1 MKTNGMK
8 KFLFPLLLLLLISAG
23 ILATNNV
30 TLADQNENGF
40 ENGNGNDNKAKSF
53 TVQDSDPKHF
63 VNKGGISNDH
73 PVNTSFPVY
82 VFITNNGQTQP
93 VSVSNNVNV
102 KVILNG
108 PNSEQTFSLT
118 IPKGDTYGTLNI
130 SCPDPGAYT
139 LSVAGKLDGKDAQPE
154 PWSFTVGSSQ
164 GSGLFIE
171 PDHSSIPVHGTE
183 HLKARLLIQEL
194 HIDWDVTS
202 LVWWSSDNENIAS
215 VGNFI
220 WPNWDPGL
228 VTGVSPG
235 TTTIRVSFLF
245 GMFTGSAVV
254 EVSQPSIELIP
265 LSARIN
271 VGIPFQFQAT
281 YTDGVSPDPI
291 DLTKDAGAVWI
302 TSNPL
307 NPVTLGLVTPMDSGT
322 TTITVT
328 YQGLS
333 KSATLTLVQPI
344 LTLSGAKTKINV
356 GESTSFQAS
365 YTDATHENQDVTT
378 VVDWTSGNSGIA
390 NIGLHT
396 GVALGVGGGTA
407 VLQATYGT
415 VEATIDLTVVQ
426 PTLAV
431 QLDKTRVNTGTTVTG
446 KALYTDA
453 YHDSGQDVTP
463 SANWSSSAPN
473 VASIVA
479 KGTMQ
484 ALAAGTADIQVQ
496 YNGLNTVSQLTVVQ
510 PKLTLVP
517 DHAVLGTGEKVVLQA
532 NYTDADNV
540 TPLNV
545 PSAEVEWNSSNSA
558 VAGVSLGTVSGLA
571 PGTAVISAV
580 YHGVRA
586 EAQLI
591 VVNLQSIQL
600 SIEPLTAAVDIGGT
614 VQFSAY
620 LIDGDGSKTNVTGDA
635 TWSSSGS
642 GVTLSSGGLATG
654 VSVSPLPVTI
664 TATFN
669 GISGSAALTVSTGGV
684 IWEAEERP

>member
-8 KFLFPLLLLLLISAG
+8 KFFFPLLLLLLISAG
-23 ILATNNV
+23 ILASSTV
-30 TLADQNENGF
+30 SLANDDDK
-40 ENGNGNDNKAKSF
+40 GNDNKAKSF
-53 TVQDSDPKHF
+53 TVQDSDPEHF
-63 VNKGGISNDH
+63 VKKGGISNDH
-73 PVNTSFPVY
+73 LVNTSFPVY
-82 VFITNNGQTQP
+82 VFITNNGQVQP
-93 VSVSNNVNV
+93 VSVSYNVDV
-102 KVILNG
+102 KLTLNG
-108 PNSEQTFSLT
+108 PKSKQDFLLT
-118 IPKGDTYGTLNI
+118 ILKGDTYGTLNI
-130 SCPDPGAYT
+130 SCPDSGTYT
-139 LSVAGKLDGKDAQPE
+139 LSVEGKLDGKDSEPE
-154 PWSFTVGSSQ
+154 PWTFTIGSTP

-183 HLKARLLIQEL
+183 HLKARLLIPEL

-215 VGNFI
+215 AGNFI

-235 TTTIRVSFLF
+235 TTTIRASFWF

-281 YTDGVSPDPI
+281 YTDGISPDPI
-291 DLTKDAGAVWI
+291 DLTKDAGAVWT

-344 LTLSGAKTKINV
+344 LTLSGTKTKINV
-356 GESTSFQAS
+356 GESTPFQAS

-396 GVALGVGGGTA
+396 GVAQGVGAGTA

-415 VEATIDLTVVQ
+415 VEATISLTVVQ
-426 PTLAV
+426 PSLTV
-431 QLDKTRVNTGTTVTG
+431 HLDKTRVNTGTTVTG

-463 SANWSSSAPN
+463 SADWLSSDTN
-473 VASIVA
+473 VAKITA
-479 KGTMQ
+479 KGTVQ
-484 ALAAGTADIQVQ
+484 ALSAGTANIQAQ
-496 YNGLNTVSQLTVVQ
+496 YNGLNAASQLTVVQ
-510 PKLTLVP
+510 PKLTLAP
-517 DHAVLGTGEKVVLQA
+517 DHAVLGIGASVVLQA

-545 PSAEVEWNSSNSA
+545 PSAEVTWNSSNSA
-558 VAGVSLGTVSGLA
+558 VAGVSLGTVSGLT
-571 PGTAVISAV
+571 PGSAVISAL
-580 YHGVRA
+580 YLGVRA
-586 EAQLI
+586 EAPVT

-600 SIEPLTAAVDIGGT
+600 SIEPLTAAVEVGGT
-614 VQFSAY
+614 VQFSTY
-620 LIDGDGSKTNVTGDA
+620 LIDGEGNKTNVTNDA

-642 GVTLSSGGLATG
+642 GVTLSSSGLATG
-654 VSVSPLPVTI
+654 VSVNPLPVTI